1 MQVLVGLWP
10 HLKTAKL
17 LTEAAAPH
25 RPVPKGG
32 GCVGCPND
40 RMRMRTGMRMLTMRM
55 RMRMRVRMRVRMPKS
70 ISMRMKVRT
79 KMRVRM
85 RMRVMGKDMINVN

>member
-40 RMRMRTGMRMLTMRM
+40 RMRMRTRMRTGMRMRLLTMRM
-55 RMRMRVRMRVRMPKS
+55 RMRMRVMLM
-70 ISMRMKVRT
+70 MM
-79 KMRVRM
+79 
-85 RMRVMGKDMINVN
+85 MIMMMMLAMFRPLLTSTFPFPELYI

>member
-40 RMRMRTGMRMLTMRM
+40 RMRMRTRMRMRMLTMRM
-55 RMRMRVRMRVRMPKS
+55 RMRMR
-70 ISMRMKVRT
+70 
-79 KMRVRM
+79 
-85 RMRVMGKDMINVN
+85 MRVMMMMMMMMMML

>member
-25 RPVPKGG
+25 RPVPKEE

-40 RMRMRTGMRMLTMRM
+40 GMRMRTRMRMRILTIMM
-55 RMRMRVRMRVRMPKS
+55 RMRMRVTMMMMM
-70 ISMRMKVRT
+70 IMMMK
-79 KMRVRM
+79 M
-85 RMRVMGKDMINVN
+85 MIADEGDEG

>member
-40 RMRMRTGMRMLTMRM
+40 RMRMRTGMRMRLLTMRM
-55 RMRMRVRMRVRMPKS
+55 RMRMRVMLM
-70 ISMRMKVRT
+70 MM
-79 KMRVRM
+79 
-85 RMRVMGKDMINVN
+85 MIMMMMLAMFRPLLTSTFPFPELYI